1 MFTLFKTFN
10 VLNFLDIMI
19 LVPDMYKIYMFM
31 FICVGIG
38 YYGALDSKNFLI
50 LGIPAAL
57 FFKSIKFEFNTKP
70 TDAKDK
76 NGFESMTSIVKDV
89 LNLKKNWS
97 ENDSNEIKFYV
108 QNLIKSIVTKNNQ
121 KEE

>member
-1 MFTLFKTFN
+1 MVKMFKM
-10 VLNFLDIMI
+10 LDIMI

-31 FICVGIG
+31 FICIGIG

-70 TDAKDK
+70 TDDKDK
-76 NGFESMTSIVKDV
+76 NGFESIAKIAKDV
-89 LNLKKNWS
+89 LNLKKNW
-97 ENDSNEIKFYV
+97 NDQDSNEIKFYV
-108 QNLIKSIVTKNNQ
+108 QNLINSIATKNIQ